1 MKINSE
7 DMSFIIRDCI
17 RAIYKVTVVAI
28 ICYTLY
34 MIATVIY

>member
-17 RAIYKVTVVAI
+17 RAVHRVIIVAI